1 MRLTADDLVLIRW
14 INKYK
19 RVTVG
24 QALIFLGVSKQNVY
38 RRVKRLV
45 DNGYLVHER
54 IFHGKPGIYYPT
66 HKGVNAAGDLM
77 PPARVNLTDYDH
89 DLKVVDIALHFE
101 KKYGYWKSEREL
113 KSDKGISGGFGSKT
127 HIPDG
132 ITKINDTLIGIEVEL
147 TRKGKDR
154 LKKIFMQ
161 HVRSI
166 DYQKVWYFV
175 NDEKTR
181 QYLLANMD
189 HRVRSII
196 QVFHINEVPNL

>member
-19 RVTVG
+19 RVTAD
-24 QALIFLGVSKQNVY
+24 QAVVFLSVSKQNVY
-38 RRVKRLV
+38 RRLKRLV
-45 DNGYLVHER
+45 ENGYLIHER

-66 HKGVNAAGDLM
+66 YKGVSAAGDLM
-77 PPARVNLTDYDH
+77 PPARVNLTDYEH
-89 DLKVVDIALHFE
+89 DLIVVDIALHFE

-113 KSDKGISGGFGSKT
+113 RSDKGISGGFGSKL

-132 ITKINDTLIGIEVEL
+132 IIKVNDELIGIEVEL

-154 LKKIFMQ
+154 LRKIFMQ
-161 HVRSI
+161 HLRSN

-175 NDEKTR
+175 NDENIR
-181 QYLLANMD
+181 HHLLANMD
-189 HRVRSII
+189 NRVRSII
-196 QVFHINEVPNL
+196 QVFEVKEVPSL